1 MATLNE
7 MTSFHPLVKEW
18 FKSRFDR
25 PSPPQRAGWPVI
37 QQGDNVLIAAPTGSG
52 KTLSAFLC
60 AIDELVRL
68 GLKGELREEARILY
82 VSPLKAL
89 ANDIGANLLEPLEE
103 IQALADERGLDLP
116 RIRVHVRTG
125 DTPQSQRR
133 KTLERPPHIF
143 VTTPESLF
151 ILMTTPRGR
160 SMLAEARSVIVDEIH
175 SLARDKRGSHLSL
188 TLEFLEELAGRPLQR
203 IGLSATQKPIEQIAD
218 FLSGGRP
225 TTVID
230 TGQSREMDLR
240 VDVPPIELGAVAT
253 HEIWEEIYDRLGRL
267 IDSHRTTLV
276 FVNTRRLAERLSQQ
290 LSERLG
296 SDDVAAHH
304 GSLAWKIR
312 LQAEQKLKQGQLRVV
327 VATASLE
334 LGIDIGSV
342 DLVCQ
347 IGSTR
352 SIALAMQRVGRSGH
366 QLGGRPKG
374 ILFPTTRDD
383 LVECS
388 ALIRSIRR
396 GELDSIRVPV
406 APRDILAQQ
415 LVAAASMQEW
425 EEEQLLRVVR
435 RASPYR
441 ELGDGDFKAVLSML
455 SEGISTRKGRG
466 RALLYRDRIR
476 RRVKARRGA
485 QLLAITSGGAIPE
498 NANYLVKVDP
508 DEAVIGNLDEDF
520 AVESN
525 RGDIF
530 LLGNTSWRIQR
541 VESGVVRVQDAG
553 GMPPTIP
560 FWRGEAP
567 GRTDEL
573 SDSVSELREL
583 VGARPAAE
591 ARQHLVEECGC
602 PESAAEQVV
611 AYLKS
616 GSAGLNATPTKRRI
630 VAERFFDEGGGM
642 QLVLHAPFGSRI
654 NRAWG
659 LSLRK
664 RFCRSFNFELQAA
677 ATDNG
682 IVISLSDQHSFP
694 LDSVFSFLSPA
705 NVREV
710 LLQALLAVPLFG
722 TRWRW
727 TVTRALQVRRFSG
740 GRKVPPPLQRLRAD
754 DLLAA
759 VFPEQAACLEHIHG
773 DIELPDHPLVQETVN
788 DCLTDAMDA
797 EGLERVLA
805 AIESK
810 EIECLAVDTREP
822 SALSHEILNANPYA
836 FLDEAPLEERR
847 TRAVA
852 ARRSLLPEQAGDL
865 AALDEDAI
873 ETVREEA
880 WPLMRDADEVHD
892 ALLTLALVRRDRLSG
907 VCELVE
913 ELIGERRALLIDAG
927 DGEELVAATERL
939 GLILSARPAL
949 RPPAVWDD
957 PAVQGAQ
964 WDRDKE
970 LDHAAAVRELVRYL
984 MESSGPLTEA
994 AVSDALRF
1002 SGKEVHQALVALESQ
1017 GQVLRGHFTPGNEQL
1032 EWCDRILLARIHRL
1046 TLGRLRREIEPVTAA
1061 DFMRFLFKWQKV
1073 GAGTGLHGREGLNAV
1088 LEQLQGFEAPASGW
1102 EISLL
1107 PLRVPDYSPDFLD
1120 GLCLSGHFTWGRLGR
1135 PRAIRGAGRRPPRA
1149 RPSKIAPV
1157 AFLRRKHVQRF
1168 LSLFDQGGTG
1178 TGDEA
1183 PLDSGL
1189 SHPARE
1195 VARELQNWGAL
1206 FFNDLVSLTGRLPVE
1221 VESGLWELVAAGV
1234 VTADGFATFRALI
1247 DPLQRRGGNR
1257 FPARKRLRQKNL
1269 SSGRWTLIRPAR
1281 PVPDEGSSQD
1291 DRSAAD
1297 LEWFAWVLLRRWG
1310 VVFRDILKRETH
1322 TPAWRDLVRVFRGL
1336 EAQGRIRAGRFVS
1349 GFAGEQFA
1357 APEAV
1362 DALRAVRRASLQGE
1376 VIRISAADPLNLVGI
1391 VTPGNRVRP
1400 HPRTLLYY
1408 KDGLQVDA
1416 APFSKL
1422 GS

>member
-1 MATLNE
+1 MD
-7 MTSFHPLVKEW
+7 FHPLVQEW
-18 FKSRFDR
+18 FEGRFER
-25 PSPPQRAGWPVI
+25 PSPPQRKGWPVI
-37 QQGDNVLIAAPTGSG
+37 QQGHNVLIAAPTGSG

-68 GLKGELREEARILY
+68 GLKGELQAETRVVY

-103 IQALADERGLDLP
+103 IQTLAREQGLDLP
-116 RIRVHVRTG
+116 RIRVSVRTG
-125 DTPQSQRR
+125 DTPQSERR
-133 KTLERPPHIF
+133 KMLGKPSHIF

-151 ILMTTPRGR
+151 ILMTTRRGR
-160 SMLAEARSVIVDEIH
+160 NMLSDARSIIIDEIH

-203 IGLSATQKPIEQIAD
+203 IGLSATQKPIDRIAH

-225 TTVID
+225 TTIID
-230 TGQSREMDLR
+230 TGHSREMDIR

-253 HEIWEEIYDRLGRL
+253 HEIWEEIYNHLASL
-267 IDSHRTTLV
+267 IDVHQTTLV

-290 LSERLG
+290 LTERLG
-296 SDDVAAHH
+296 PENVAAHH
-304 GSLAWKIR
+304 GSLAREIR
-312 LQAEQKLKQGQLRVV
+312 LDAEQKLKQGHLRVV

-352 SIALAMQRVGRSGH
+352 SIALVLQRVGRSGH

-374 ILFPTTRDD
+374 VLFPTTRDD

-396 GELDSIRVPV
+396 GELDRIRIPV
-406 APRDILAQQ
+406 RPLDILAQH
-415 LVAAASMQEW
+415 LVAAASNQEW
-425 EEEQLLRVVR
+425 EEVRLLEIVR

-441 ELGDGDFKAVLSML
+441 ELSERDFEAILSML
-455 SEGISTRKGRG
+455 SEGISTRKGRT
-466 RALLYRDRIR
+466 RALLHRDRINGRVKGR
-476 RRVKARRGA
+476 RRA

-508 DEAVIGNLDEDF
+508 DEAIIGNLDEDF

-541 VESGVVRVQDAG
+541 VEAGVVRVQDAG

-573 SDSVSELREL
+573 SNSISELREL
-583 VGARPAAE
+583 VAARPAAQ
-591 ARQHLVEECGC
+591 AQQHLVEECGC
-602 PESAAEQVV
+602 SGSAAEQVV
-611 AYLKS
+611 AYLRS
-616 GSAGLNATPTKRRI
+616 GTAGLGATPTNRRI

-642 QLVLHAPFGSRI
+642 QLVLHAPLGSRI

-659 LSLRK
+659 LALRK

-694 LDSVFSFLSPA
+694 LDSVFSFLSPRNA
-705 NVREV
+705 REV
-710 LLQALLAVPLFG
+710 LIQALLAVPLFG

-727 TVTRALQVRRFSG
+727 TATRALQVRRFSG
-740 GRKVPPPLQRLRAD
+740 GRKVPPPLQRLWAD

-773 DIELPDHPLVQETVN
+773 DIELPGHPLVRETVD
-788 DCLTDAMDA
+788 DCLTEAMDV
-797 EGLERVLA
+797 EGLEAILSG
-805 AIESK
+805 IESG
-810 EIECLAVDTREP
+810 EIECLAIDTREP
-822 SALSHEILNANPYA
+822 FPLSHEILNANPYA

-847 TRAVA
+847 TRAVM

-865 AALDEDAI
+865 AALDQDAI
-873 ETVREEA
+873 ETVRGEA
-880 WPLMRDADEVHD
+880 WPLMRDLDEVHD
-892 ALLTLALVRRDRLSG
+892 ALLTLALVSRERLSR
-907 VCELVE
+907 VWEHVQ
-913 ELIGERRALLIDAG
+913 ELITDRRALILQVG
-927 DGEELVAATERL
+927 DGEPMVAATERL
-939 GLILSARPAL
+939 GLILSACPGLEA
-949 RPPAVWDD
+949 PDIWDE
-957 PAVQGAQ
+957 PAVQAAQ
-964 WDRDKE
+964 WSRDKD
-970 LDHAAAVRELVRYL
+970 LDHPTAV
-984 MESSGPLTEA
+984 TEA
-994 AVSDALRF
+994 GVGGSLAL
-1002 SGKEVHQALVALESQ
+1002 SGKEVHQALLALEAQ
-1017 GQVLRGHFTPGNEQL
+1017 GQVLRGYFTPGNEQL
-1032 EWCDRILLARIHRL
+1032 EWCDRTLLARIHRL

-1073 GAGTGLHGREGLNAV
+1073 ESGTRLYGQDGVNAV

-1102 EISLL
+1102 ESSLL
-1107 PLRVPDYSPDFLD
+1107 PVRVPDYAPEFLD
-1120 GLCLSGHFTWGRLGR
+1120 ALCLSGHFTWGRLCR
-1135 PRAIRGAGRRPPRA
+1135 PGSVRSPGQRSTRT

-1157 AFLRRKHVQRF
+1157 AFLRRKHLLRF
-1168 LSLFDQGGTG
+1168 LSLSDQGSEG
-1178 TGDEA
+1178 TGDTVL
-1183 PLDSGL
+1183 LDPRL
-1189 SHPARE
+1189 THPARE
-1195 VARELQNWGAL
+1195 VVEQLQKWGAL
-1206 FFNDLVSLTGRLPVE
+1206 FFNDLVSHTGRLPVE

-1234 VTADGFATFRALI
+1234 VTADGFSTLRALI
-1247 DPLQRRGGNR
+1247 DPRQRGSGNR
-1257 FPARKRLRQKNL
+1257 FPARKRLRQRNL
-1269 SSGRWTLIRPAR
+1269 SSGRWTLIRPPR
-1281 PVPDEGSSQD
+1281 PAPGPADSGT
-1291 DRSAAD
+1291 DRSGAE
-1297 LEWFAWVLLRRWG
+1297 LEWFAWLLLRRWG
-1310 VVFRDILKRETH
+1310 VVFRDILKRETLA
-1322 TPAWRDLVRVFRGL
+1322 PAWRDLVRIFRRL
-1336 EAQGRIRAGRFVS
+1336 EAQGQIRAGRFVS
-1349 GFAGEQFA
+1349 GFAGEQFG

-1362 DALRAVRRASLQGE
+1362 DALRAVRRASVPGE
-1376 VIRISAADPLNLVGI
+1376 IVRISAADPLNLVGI
-1391 VTPGNRVRP
+1391 VTPGERVRP
-1400 HPRTLLYY
+1400 HPRTFLYY

-1416 APFSKL
+1416 VDFSRIK
-1422 GS
+1422 SS

>member
-1 MATLNE
+1 MD
-7 MTSFHPLVKEW
+7 FHPLVQEW
-18 FKSRFDR
+18 FEGRFER
-25 PSPPQRAGWPVI
+25 PSPPQRKGWPVI
-37 QQGDNVLIAAPTGSG
+37 QQGHNVLIAAPTGSG

-68 GLKGELREEARILY
+68 GLKGELQAETRVVY

-103 IQALADERGLDLP
+103 IQTLAREQGLDLP
-116 RIRVHVRTG
+116 RIRVSVRTG
-125 DTPQSQRR
+125 DTPQSERR
-133 KTLERPPHIF
+133 KMLGKPSHIF

-151 ILMTTPRGR
+151 ILMTTRRGR
-160 SMLAEARSVIVDEIH
+160 NMLSDARSIIIDEIH

-203 IGLSATQKPIEQIAD
+203 IGLSATQKPIDRIAH

-225 TTVID
+225 TTIID
-230 TGQSREMDLR
+230 TGHSREMDIR

-253 HEIWEEIYDRLGRL
+253 HEIWEEIYNHLASL
-267 IDSHRTTLV
+267 IDVHQTTLV

-290 LSERLG
+290 LTERLG
-296 SDDVAAHH
+296 PENVAAHH
-304 GSLAWKIR
+304 GSLAREIR
-312 LQAEQKLKQGQLRVV
+312 LDAEQKLKQGHLRVV

-352 SIALAMQRVGRSGH
+352 SIALVLQRVGRSGH

-374 ILFPTTRDD
+374 VLFPTTRDD

-396 GELDSIRVPV
+396 GELDRIRIPV
-406 APRDILAQQ
+406 RPLDILAQH
-415 LVAAASMQEW
+415 LVAAASNQEW
-425 EEEQLLRVVR
+425 EEVRLLEIVR

-441 ELGDGDFKAVLSML
+441 ELSERDFEAILSML
-455 SEGISTRKGRG
+455 SEGISTRKGRT
-466 RALLYRDRIR
+466 RALLHRDRINGRVKGR
-476 RRVKARRGA
+476 RRA

-508 DEAVIGNLDEDF
+508 DEAIIGNLDEDF

-541 VESGVVRVQDAG
+541 VEAGVVRVQDAG

-573 SDSVSELREL
+573 SNSISELREL
-583 VGARPAAE
+583 VAARPAAQ
-591 ARQHLVEECGC
+591 AQQHLVEECGC
-602 PESAAEQVV
+602 SGSAAEQVV
-611 AYLKS
+611 AYLRS
-616 GSAGLNATPTKRRI
+616 GTAGLGATPTNRRI

-642 QLVLHAPFGSRI
+642 QLVLHAPLGSRI

-659 LSLRK
+659 LALRK

-694 LDSVFSFLSPA
+694 LDSVFSFLSPRNA
-705 NVREV
+705 REV
-710 LLQALLAVPLFG
+710 LIQALLAVPLFG

-727 TVTRALQVRRFSG
+727 TATRALQVRRFSG
-740 GRKVPPPLQRLRAD
+740 GRKVPPPLQRLWAD

-773 DIELPDHPLVQETVN
+773 DIELPGHPLVRETVD
-788 DCLTDAMDA
+788 DCLTEAMDV
-797 EGLERVLA
+797 EGLEAILSG
-805 AIESK
+805 IESG
-810 EIECLAVDTREP
+810 EIECLAIDTREP
-822 SALSHEILNANPYA
+822 SPLSHEILNANPYA

-847 TRAVA
+847 TRAVM

-865 AALDEDAI
+865 AALDQDAI
-873 ETVREEA
+873 ETVRGEA
-880 WPLMRDADEVHD
+880 WPLMRDLDEVHD
-892 ALLTLALVRRDRLSG
+892 ALLTLALVSRERLSR
-907 VCELVE
+907 VWEHVQ
-913 ELIGERRALLIDAG
+913 ELITDRRALILQVG
-927 DGEELVAATERL
+927 DGEPMVAATERL
-939 GLILSARPAL
+939 GLILSACPGLEA
-949 RPPAVWDD
+949 PDIWDE
-957 PAVQGAQ
+957 PAVQAAQ
-964 WDRDKE
+964 WSRDKD
-970 LDHAAAVRELVRYL
+970 LDHPTAV
-984 MESSGPLTEA
+984 TEA
-994 AVSDALRF
+994 GVGGSLAL
-1002 SGKEVHQALVALESQ
+1002 SGKEVHQALLALEAQ
-1017 GQVLRGHFTPGNEQL
+1017 GQVLRGYFTPGNEQL
-1032 EWCDRILLARIHRL
+1032 EWCDRTLLARIHRL

-1073 GAGTGLHGREGLNAV
+1073 ESGTRLYGQDGVNAV

-1102 EISLL
+1102 ESSLL
-1107 PLRVPDYSPDFLD
+1107 PVRVPDYAPEFLD
-1120 GLCLSGHFTWGRLGR
+1120 ALCLSGHFTWGRLCR
-1135 PRAIRGAGRRPPRA
+1135 PGSVRSPGQRSTRT

-1157 AFLRRKHVQRF
+1157 AFLRRKHLLRF
-1168 LSLFDQGGTG
+1168 LSLSDQGSEG
-1178 TGDEA
+1178 TGDTVL
-1183 PLDSGL
+1183 LDPRL
-1189 SHPARE
+1189 THPARE
-1195 VARELQNWGAL
+1195 VVEQLQKWGAL
-1206 FFNDLVSLTGRLPVE
+1206 FFNDLVSHTGRLPVE

-1234 VTADGFATFRALI
+1234 VTADGFSTLRALI
-1247 DPLQRRGGNR
+1247 DPRQRGSGNR
-1257 FPARKRLRQKNL
+1257 FPARKRLRQRNL
-1269 SSGRWTLIRPAR
+1269 SSGRWTLIRPPR
-1281 PVPDEGSSQD
+1281 PAPGPADSGT
-1291 DRSAAD
+1291 DRSGAE
-1297 LEWFAWVLLRRWG
+1297 LEWFAWLLLRRWG
-1310 VVFRDILKRETH
+1310 VVFRDILKRETLA
-1322 TPAWRDLVRVFRGL
+1322 PAWRDLVRIFRRL
-1336 EAQGRIRAGRFVS
+1336 EAQGQIRAGRFVS
-1349 GFAGEQFA
+1349 GFAGEQFG

-1362 DALRAVRRASLQGE
+1362 DALRAVRRASVPGE
-1376 VIRISAADPLNLVGI
+1376 IVRISAADPLNLVGI
-1391 VTPGNRVRP
+1391 VTPGERVRP
-1400 HPRTLLYY
+1400 HPRTFLYY

-1416 APFSKL
+1416 ADFSRIK
-1422 GS
+1422 SS

>member
-1 MATLNE
+1 M
-7 MTSFHPLVKEW
+7 MDFHPLVQEW
-18 FKSRFDR
+18 FEGRFEN
-25 PSPPQRAGWPVI
+25 PSPPQRKGWPVI
-37 QQGDNVLIAAPTGSG
+37 REGHNVLIAAPTGSG

-68 GLKGELREEARILY
+68 GLKGELQAETRIVY

-89 ANDIGANLLEPLEE
+89 ANDIGTNLLEPLAE
-103 IQALADERGLDLP
+103 IQALAREQGLDLP
-116 RIRVHVRTG
+116 RIRVSVRTG

-133 KTLERPPHIF
+133 KTLEKPPHIF

-160 SMLAEARSVIVDEIH
+160 NLLSEARSVIVDEIH

-203 IGLSATQKPIEQIAD
+203 IGLSATQKPIDRIAE

-230 TGQSREMDLR
+230 TGHSRKMDIR
-240 VDVPPIELGAVAT
+240 VDVPPSELGAVAT
-253 HEIWEEIYDRLGRL
+253 HEIWEEIYDHLARL
-267 IDSHRTTLV
+267 IDAHRTTLV

-290 LSERLG
+290 LTERLG
-296 SDDVAAHH
+296 PDNVAAHH
-304 GSLAWKIR
+304 GSLAREIR
-312 LQAEQKLKQGQLRVV
+312 LDAEQKLKQGRLRVV

-352 SIALAMQRVGRSGH
+352 SIALVLQRVGRSGH

-374 ILFPTTRDD
+374 VLFPTTRDD

-396 GELDSIRVPV
+396 GELDRIRIPV
-406 APRDILAQQ
+406 GPLDILAQL
-415 LVAAASMQEW
+415 LVAAASNQEW
-425 EEEQLLRVVR
+425 EEGRLLEIVR

-441 ELGDGDFKAVLSML
+441 GLSEGDFEAILCML
-455 SEGISTRKGRG
+455 SEGISTRKGRT
-466 RALLYRDRIR
+466 RALLHRDRING
-476 RRVKARRGA
+476 RVKGRRGA

-508 DEAVIGNLDEDF
+508 DEAIIGNLDEDF

-541 VESGVVRVQDAG
+541 VEAGVVRVQDAG

-573 SDSVSELREL
+573 SNSVSELREL
-583 VGARPAAE
+583 VAVRPAAP
-591 ARQHLVEECGC
+591 AQQYLVEECGC
-602 PESAAEQVV
+602 SRSAAEQVV
-611 AYLKS
+611 AYLRS
-616 GSAGLNATPTKRRI
+616 GSAGLKATPTNRRI

-642 QLVLHAPFGSRI
+642 QLVLHAPLGSRI

-659 LSLRK
+659 LALRK

-694 LDSVFSFLSPA
+694 LDSVFSFLSPQNA
-705 NVREV
+705 REV
-710 LLQALLAVPLFG
+710 LVQALLAVPLFG

-727 TVTRALQVRRFSG
+727 TATRALQVRRFSG
-740 GRKVPPPLQRLRAD
+740 GRKVPPPLQRLWAD

-773 DIELPDHPLVQETVN
+773 DIELPDHPLVRETVD
-788 DCLTDAMDA
+788 DCLTEAMDA
-797 EGLERVLA
+797 EGLEHVLT
-805 AIESK
+805 AIESG
-810 EIECLAVDTREP
+810 EIECLAIDTREP
-822 SALSHEILNANPYA
+822 SVLSHEILNANPYA

-847 TRAVA
+847 TRAVMT
-852 ARRSLLPEQAGDL
+852 RRSLLPEQAGDL
-865 AALDEDAI
+865 AALDRDAI
-873 ETVREEA
+873 ETVQGEA
-880 WPLMRDADEVHD
+880 WPLMRDRDEVHD
-892 ALLTLALVRRDRLSG
+892 ALLTLALVSRERLSG
-907 VCELVE
+907 VWESVQ
-913 ELIGERRALLIDAG
+913 ELIADRRALILEVG
-927 DGEELVAATERL
+927 DGQEMVAATERL
-939 GLILSARPAL
+939 GLILSACPGL
-949 RPPAVWDD
+949 QPPNIWDE
-957 PAVQGAQ
+957 PAVQAAQ
-964 WDRDKE
+964 WNRDQD
-970 LDHAAAVRELVRYL
+970 LDHPTAVRELVRYL
-984 MESSGPLTEA
+984 MECSGPLTEA
-994 AVSDALRF
+994 VVGDALKL
-1002 SGKEVHQALVALESQ
+1002 SGKEVHQALLALEAQ
-1017 GQVLRGHFTPGNEQL
+1017 GQVLRGHFTPGQEQL
-1032 EWCDRILLARIHRL
+1032 EWCDRTLLARIHRL

-1073 GAGTGLHGREGLNAV
+1073 ESGTRLYGQEGVNAV

-1102 EISLL
+1102 ESSLL
-1107 PLRVPDYSPDFLD
+1107 PARVPDYSPEFLD
-1120 GLCLSGHFTWGRLGR
+1120 ALCLSGHFIWGRL
-1135 PRAIRGAGRRPPRA
+1135 RRPGSVPSPGQRSTTT

-1157 AFLRRKHVQRF
+1157 AFLRRKHLLRF
-1168 LSLFDQGGTG
+1168 LSLSDPDGEGP
-1178 TGDEA
+1178 GDTVL
-1183 PLDSGL
+1183 LDSRL
-1189 SHPARE
+1189 THPARE
-1195 VARELQNWGAL
+1195 VAEQLQKWGAL
-1206 FFNDLVSLTGRLPVE
+1206 FFNDLVSHTGRLPVE

-1234 VTADGFATFRALI
+1234 VTADGFSTLRALI
-1247 DPLQRRGGNR
+1247 DPRQRGGGNR

-1269 SSGRWTLIRPAR
+1269 SSGRWTLIRPPR
-1281 PVPDEGSSQD
+1281 PAPGPADSGE
-1291 DRSAAD
+1291 DRSGPE
-1297 LEWFAWVLLRRWG
+1297 LEWFAWLLLQRWG
-1310 VVFRDILKRETH
+1310 VVFRDILKRETFA
-1322 TPAWRDLVRVFRGL
+1322 PAWRDLVRVFRRL

-1349 GFAGEQFA
+1349 GFAGEQFG

-1362 DALRAVRRASLQGE
+1362 DALRAVRRASVPGE
-1376 VIRISAADPLNLVGI
+1376 VVRISAADPLNLVGI
-1391 VTPGNRVRP
+1391 VTPGDRVRP
-1400 HPRTLLYY
+1400 HPRTFLYY

-1416 APFSKL
+1416 AHFSRLK
-1422 GS
+1422 SS

>member
-1 MATLNE
+1 M
-7 MTSFHPLVKEW
+7 SFHPLVKEW
-18 FKSRFDR
+18 FESRFEK
-25 PSPPQRAGWPVI
+25 PSPPQRKGWPVI
-37 QQGDNVLIAAPTGSG
+37 QKRHNVLIAAPTGSG

-68 GLKGELREEARILY
+68 GLKGELREETRIVY

-103 IQALADERGLDLP
+103 IQALAREHGLNLP
-116 RIRVHVRTG
+116 RIRVSVRTG
-125 DTPQSQRR
+125 DTPPSQRR

-160 SMLAEARSVIVDEIH
+160 NLLAAARSVIVDEIH

-203 IGLSATQKPIEQIAD
+203 IGLSATQKPIDRIAH

-240 VDVPPIELGAVAT
+240 VEVPPIELGAVAT
-253 HEIWEEIYDRLGRL
+253 HQIWDEIYDRLARL
-267 IDSHRTTLV
+267 IDAHRTTLV

-290 LSERLG
+290 LTERLG
-296 SDDVAAHH
+296 PENVAAHH
-304 GSLAWKIR
+304 GSLAREIR
-312 LQAEQKLKQGQLRVV
+312 LDAEQKLKQGCLRVV

-352 SIALAMQRVGRSGH
+352 SIALALQRVGRSGH

-374 ILFPTTRDD
+374 VLFPTTRDD

-396 GELDSIRVPV
+396 GELDSIRIPV
-406 APRDILAQQ
+406 APRDILAQH

-425 EEEQLLRVVR
+425 EEGKLLQIVR
-435 RASPYR
+435 RASPYQ
-441 ELGDGDFKAVLSML
+441 ELSAGDFEAILCML
-455 SEGISTRKGRG
+455 SEGISTRKGRA
-466 RALLYRDRIR
+466 RTLLHRDRIH
-476 RRVKARRGA
+476 RRVKGRRGA

-508 DEAVIGNLDEDF
+508 DETIIGNLDEDF

-541 VESGVVRVQDAG
+541 VEAGVVHVQDAA

-560 FWRGEAP
+560 FWRGEGP
-567 GRTDEL
+567 GRSDEL

-583 VGARPAAE
+583 VGARPAAQ
-591 ARQHLVEECGC
+591 ALQHLVEECGC
-602 PESAAEQVV
+602 SRSAAEQMV
-611 AYLKS
+611 AYLRS

-654 NRAWG
+654 NKAWG
-659 LSLRK
+659 LALRK

-694 LDSVFSFLSPA
+694 LDSVFSFLSPSNA
-705 NVREV
+705 RKV
-710 LLQALLAVPLFG
+710 LIQALLAVPLFG

-727 TVTRALQVRRFSG
+727 TATRALQVRRFWG
-740 GRKVPPPLQRLRAD
+740 GRKVPPALQRFRAD

-773 DIELPDHPLVQETVN
+773 DIELPDHPLVRETVD

-797 EGLERVLA
+797 EGLERLLT
-805 AIESK
+805 AIESG
-810 EIECLAVDTREP
+810 EIECLAIDTREP
-822 SALSHEILNANPYA
+822 SPLSHEILNANPYA

-847 TRAVA
+847 TRAVM

-865 AALDEDAI
+865 AALDQDAI
-873 ETVREEA
+873 ERVQEEA
-880 WPLMRDADEVHD
+880 WPLMRDPEEVHD
-892 ALLTLALVRRDRLSG
+892 ALLTLAVVSREQLSG
-907 VCELVE
+907 VWELVQ
-913 ELIGERRALLIDAG
+913 ELISDQRALLIELG
-927 DGEELVAATERL
+927 DGEETVAATERL
-939 GLILSARPAL
+939 GLILSAYPSLQA
-949 RPPAVWDD
+949 PDIWDQ
-957 PAVQGAQ
+957 PGVQSAQ
-964 WDRDKE
+964 WSRDRD
-970 LDHAAAVRELVRYL
+970 LDHPAAVRELVRYL
-984 MESSGPLTEA
+984 MECSGPRTEA
-994 AVSDALRF
+994 AVADTLKL
-1002 SGKEVHQALVALESQ
+1002 SGKEVHQALLALEAQ

-1032 EWCDRILLARIHRL
+1032 EWCDRTLLARIHRL

-1073 GAGTGLHGREGLNAV
+1073 ASGTGLHGREGVNAV

-1102 EISLL
+1102 ETSLL
-1107 PLRVPDYSPDFLD
+1107 PVRVPDYSPEFLD
-1120 GLCLSGHFTWGRLGR
+1120 ALCLSGHFTWGRLCR
-1135 PRAIRGAGRRPPRA
+1135 RGAVRVPGQRSTRT

-1157 AFLRRKHVQRF
+1157 AFLRRKHLQRF
-1168 LSLFDQGGTG
+1168 LSLSEQGSRGP
-1178 TGDEA
+1178 GDTVS
-1183 PLDSGL
+1183 LDPQL
-1189 SHPARE
+1189 THPARE
-1195 VARELQNWGAL
+1195 VAEQLQSWGAL

-1234 VTADGFATFRALI
+1234 VTADGFATLRALI
-1247 DPLQRRGGNR
+1247 DPRQRGGGNR

-1269 SSGRWTLIRPAR
+1269 SSGRWTLIRPPHPVRDTGDSEEAR
-1281 PVPDEGSSQD
+1281 SG
-1291 DRSAAD
+1291 AG

-1310 VVFRDILKRETH
+1310 VVFRDILKRETFA
-1322 TPAWRDLVRVFRGL
+1322 PAWRDLVRVFRRL

-1362 DALRAVRRASLQGE
+1362 DALRAVRRTSLRGE

-1391 VTPGNRVRP
+1391 VTPGDRVRP
-1400 HPRTLLYY
+1400 HPRTFLYY
-1408 KDGLQVDA
+1408 KDGLEVDA
-1416 APFSKL
+1416 GHFSKL
-1422 GS
+1422 KS

>member
-1 MATLNE
+1 M
-7 MTSFHPLVKEW
+7 MSFHPLVREW
-18 FKSRFDR
+18 FEGRFEG
-25 PSPPQRAGWPVI
+25 PSPPQRNGWPVI
-37 QQGDNVLIAAPTGSG
+37 QEGHNVLIAAPTGSG

-68 GLKGELREEARILY
+68 GLKGELRSETRILY

-103 IQALADERGLDLP
+103 IQALACEHGLDLP
-116 RIRVHVRTG
+116 RIRVSVRTG

-160 SMLAEARSVIVDEIH
+160 NLLAAAQSVIVDEIH
-175 SLARDKRGSHLSL
+175 SLARDKRGTHLSL

-203 IGLSATQKPIEQIAD
+203 IGLSATQKPIDRIAH

-253 HEIWEEIYDRLGRL
+253 HEIWEEIYDRLARL

-296 SDDVAAHH
+296 PENVAAHH
-304 GSLAWKIR
+304 GSLAWEIR
-312 LQAEQKLKQGQLRVV
+312 LQAEQKLKKGHLRVV

-374 ILFPTTRDD
+374 VLFPTTRDD

-388 ALIRSIRR
+388 ALVRSIRR

-406 APRDILAQQ
+406 GARDILAQQ

-425 EEEQLLRVVR
+425 EEGHLLQIVR

-441 ELGDGDFKAVLSML
+441 ELSEVDFKAILSML
-455 SEGISTRKGRG
+455 SEGISTRKGRA
-466 RALLYRDRIR
+466 RALLHRDRIN
-476 RRVKARRGA
+476 RRVKGRRGA

-508 DEAVIGNLDEDF
+508 DEAIIGNLDEDF

-541 VESGVVRVQDAG
+541 VEAGVVRVQDAG

-573 SDSVSELREL
+573 SDCISELREL
-583 VGARPAAE
+583 VGARPAAQ
-591 ARQHLVEECGC
+591 ALQHLVGECGC
-602 PESAAEQVV
+602 SRSAAEQVV

-654 NRAWG
+654 NKAWG
-659 LSLRK
+659 LALRK

-694 LDSVFSFLSPA
+694 LDSVFSFLSSRSA
-705 NVREV
+705 REV
-710 LLQALLAVPLFG
+710 LIQSLLAVPLFG

-727 TVTRALQVRRFSG
+727 TATRALQVSRFSG

-773 DIELPDHPLVQETVN
+773 DIELPDHPLVAETVN

-805 AIESK
+805 AIESG
-810 EIECLAVDTREP
+810 EIECLAIDTREP
-822 SALSHEILNANPYA
+822 SPLSHEILNANPYA

-847 TRAVA
+847 TRAVM

-865 AALDEDAI
+865 AGLDQDAI
-873 ETVREEA
+873 ETVQEQA
-880 WPLMRDADEVHD
+880 WPLMRDLDEVHD
-892 ALLTLALVRRDRLSG
+892 ALLTLALVSREQLSE
-907 VCELVE
+907 VWELVQ
-913 ELIGERRALLIDAG
+913 ELLADRRALLVELP
-927 DGEELVAATERL
+927 DGEEMVAATERL
-939 GLILSARPAL
+939 GLILSAHPDLPA
-949 RPPAVWDD
+949 PAIRDD
-957 PAVQGAQ
+957 PGVQEAQ
-964 WDRDKE
+964 WSRDKD
-970 LDHAAAVRELVRYL
+970 LDHTAAARELVRYL
-984 MESSGPLTEA
+984 MECSGPRTEA
-994 AVSDALRF
+994 ALGDALKL
-1002 SGKEVHQALVALESQ
+1002 SGKEVHQALLALEAQ

-1032 EWCDRILLARIHRL
+1032 EWCDRTLLARIHRL

-1061 DFMRFLFKWQKV
+1061 DFMRFLFKWQRV
-1073 GAGTGLHGREGLNAV
+1073 AAGTGLHGRAGVDAV

-1102 EISLL
+1102 ETSLL
-1107 PLRVPDYSPDFLD
+1107 PFRVPDYSPEFLD
-1120 GLCLSGHFTWGRLGR
+1120 GLCLSGHFTWGRLCCPGTVR
-1135 PRAIRGAGRRPPRA
+1135 SPGRRSTSS

-1157 AFLRRKHVQRF
+1157 AFLRRKHLQRF
-1168 LSLFDQGGTG
+1168 LCLFDRGSREP
-1178 TGDEA
+1178 GDGV
-1183 PLDSGL
+1183 PLDPRL
-1189 SHPARE
+1189 THPARE
-1195 VARELQNWGAL
+1195 VAEQLRNWGAL

-1234 VTADGFATFRALI
+1234 VTADGFATLRALI

-1269 SSGRWTLIRPAR
+1269 SSGRWTLIRPPR
-1281 PVPDEGSSQD
+1281 PVQDKGDSDEG
-1291 DRSAAD
+1291 RSGAD
-1297 LEWFAWVLLRRWG
+1297 LEWFAWVLVRRWG
-1310 VVFRDILKRETH
+1310 VVFRDILKRESFA
-1322 TPAWRDLVRVFRGL
+1322 PAWRDLVRVFRRL

-1376 VIRISAADPLNLVGI
+1376 VVRVSAADPLNLVGI
-1391 VTPGNRVRP
+1391 VTPGDRVRP

-1416 APFSKL
+1416 GHFSKL
-1422 GS
+1422 KS